1 MPGMIRI
8 APGITID
15 ERSIEERFVRAAGPG
30 GQNVNKVE
38 TAVELRFDVAG
49 SGLPEPV
56 RRRLAVLAG
65 RRMTRE
71 GVLVIQAQRHRTQA
85 GNRRD
90 ARARLIELVRCAS
103 IAPRLR
109 RKTQPTAASRER
121 RLQTK
126 KRRAGVKRL
135 RAAHPAED

>member
-1 MPGMIRI
+1 MIRV

-38 TAVELRFDVAG
+38 TAVELRFDVAA

-56 RRRLAVLAG
+56 QRRLAG

-90 ARARLIELVRCAS
+90 ALARLVELVRRAT
-103 IAPRLR
+103 IAPRAR
-109 RKTQPTAASRER
+109 RKTRPTAASRER

-126 KRRAGVKRL
+126 KHRAGIKRL
-135 RAAHPAED
+135 RAAHPADD

>member
-1 MPGMIRI
+1 MRP
-8 APGITID
+8 
-15 ERSIEERFVRAAGPG
+15 EEVILPDDALSETFLAATGPG

-38 TAVELRFDVAG
+38 TAVELRFDVAA

-65 RRMTRE
+65 RRLTRE
-71 GVLVIQAQRHRTQA
+71 GVLVIEAQRHRTQA

-90 ARARLIELVRCAS
+90 ALARLVELVRRAM
-103 IAPRLR
+103 IAPRVR
-109 RKTQPTAASRER
+109 RKTRPPAVSRER
-121 RLQTK
+121 RLRTK
-126 KRRAGVKRL
+126 KHRGGIKRQ